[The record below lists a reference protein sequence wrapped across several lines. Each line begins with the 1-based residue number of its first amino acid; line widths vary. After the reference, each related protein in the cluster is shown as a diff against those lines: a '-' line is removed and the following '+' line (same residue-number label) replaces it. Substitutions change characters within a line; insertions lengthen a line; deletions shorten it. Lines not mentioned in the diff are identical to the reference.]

1 MKSIP
6 ALISLS
12 LEPNATPT
20 LARTIGG
27 DDFAGLTRFDRV
39 FEVHVRDEERELFP
53 VAAAI
58 LPTAALA
65 EVVT

>member
-1 MKSIP
+1 MQRRRSRAP
-6 ALISLS
+6 S
-12 LEPNATPT
+12 EAT
-20 LARTIGG
+20 I
-27 DDFAGLTRFDRV
+27 AGLTHFDRV

>member
-1 MKSIP
+1 
-6 ALISLS
+6 
-12 LEPNATPT
+12 
-20 LARTIGG
+20 
-27 DDFAGLTRFDRV
+27 V